1 MAVQW
6 VYGGCLCSDI
16 RYRVAGPPLHSA
28 VCHCKT
34 CRRAAASPSV
44 AWVTFEREK
53 FEILSGTPREFRSSP
68 PVLRTF
74 CARCGSP
81 LTYANEASRAT
92 LDVTTVSLDDPSLFP
107 PTREVWLEH
116 RIEWQ
121 PSNEGLERYP
131 RDRE

>member
-6 VYGGCLCSDI
+6 AYGGCLCTEI
-16 RYRVAGPPLHSA
+16 RYRVAGSPLHSV

-53 FEILSGTPREFRSSP
+53 FEILNGTPRAFRSSP
-68 PVLRTF
+68 SVVRTF
-74 CARCGSP
+74 CGKCGSP
-81 LTYANEASRAT
+81 LTYENENSRGT

-107 PTREVWLEH
+107 PTREVWLED
-116 RIEWQ
+116 RIDWQ
-121 PSNEGLERYP
+121 PPNENLERNP
-131 RDRE
+131 QGGE